1 MRDDIITLVWPLS
14 GGQEDKTDVF
24 GRIESV
30 SQSEFFAA
38 AQNGLKPQYK
48 VTLWEHD
55 YNDQPIVIVNDKRYS
70 VYRTYNRTDQKIEL
84 YLDGKIGV
92 R

>member
-1 MRDDIITLVWPLS
+1 MSDDIITLVWPLS

-30 SQSEFFAA
+30 GQSEFFAA
-38 AQNGLKPQYK
+38 AQNGLKPQ
-48 VTLWEHD
+48 